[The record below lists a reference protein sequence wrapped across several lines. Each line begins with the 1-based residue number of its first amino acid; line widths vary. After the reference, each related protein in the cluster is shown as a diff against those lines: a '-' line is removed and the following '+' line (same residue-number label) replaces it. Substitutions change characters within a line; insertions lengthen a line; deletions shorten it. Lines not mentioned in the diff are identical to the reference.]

1 MRPVMRPALQG
12 QLYQHCD
19 SKAHARTRNPAVM
32 SRSPLKL
39 SCCHKVL
46 RSLKVFSSNLEYPQF
61 MLLAC
66 LLIVLPLLVLIDEKS
81 RA

>member
-1 MRPVMRPALQG
+1 
-12 QLYQHCD
+12 
-19 SKAHARTRNPAVM
+19 M

-46 RSLKVFSSNLEYPQF
+46 RSLKVFSSSLEYPQF

-66 LLIVLPLLVLIDEKS
+66 WLIVLPLLVLIDEKS